1 MGLFLNF
8 IEYMLD
14 FFSRQSPGSKE
25 LTGRTAESVNAS
37 HDLLISHPRGSK
49 VLFESRF
56 LPAWRPGAAVQRD
69 KSNIRH
75 STPACLVAR
84 VMVSSE
90 RLPPT
95 LPPLRPVSRM
105 AWRKMARV
113 FRVHEGILTGFRSDG
128 NRP

>member
-75 STPACLVAR
+75 STPACLVAGGHGLQR
-84 VMVSSE
+84 ALAADLASLAPGFAHGLAEDGSGFS
-90 RLPPT
+90 
-95 LPPLRPVSRM
+95 RP
-105 AWRKMARV
+105 
-113 FRVHEGILTGFRSDG
+113 
-128 NRP
+128 